1 MAEQQ
6 PTADSPAEFRIF
18 VKTLSGQNL
27 AVQVSLD
34 DTVQDLQVK
43 LSAQD
48 SSLGPETAR
57 VIYNQQCMNRDLTL
71 RYYEIKPD
79 CTVFC
84 LRRCKYRVAG
94 GRCERICLE
103 AGEVQ
108 QVQIECPPRRGPG
121 HGCGQEGR
129 GKAAAAVC
137 APGSC
142 RSTLALQAG
151 RKARVQGG
159 TWQGGEEALCFWK
172 LSKKSGLCRADGR
185 DSGVR
190 PGSVSS
196 APQCAAL
203 LGQAAG
209 WDSWCP
215 AARCEW
221 AQTHR
226 NSFHSKGI
234 KIWEKTGRGR
244 DTPLDTARLLSSAL
258 LCVAVAVRGGGSP
271 AVESQLPGKAMPWY
285 KDHGP
290 IHLQGMDIK
299 PRHFG
304 EQTPAMI
311 HVGKCRSCSRCRSH
325 TRGPMWLMG

>member
-6 PTADSPAEFRIF
+6 PTADSSAEFRIF
-18 VKTLSGQNL
+18 VKTLTGQNL
-27 AVQVSLD
+27 AVQVSPD
-34 DTVQDLQVK
+34 DTVQDFQVK

-48 SSLGPETAR
+48 SSLGPETAY
-57 VIYNQQCMNRDLTL
+57 VIYNQQCMNQDLTL

-79 CTVFC
+79 CTVLC
-84 LRRCKYRVAG
+84 VRRCKYRVAG

-108 QVQIECPPRRGPG
+108 QVQIGCLPRRGPG

-151 RKARVQGG
+151 RKARAQGG

-190 PGSVSS
+190 TGSVSS
-196 APQCAAL
+196 ARSALPSWARPLGGIPGAQL
-203 LGQAAG
+203 LGVSGLRPTGTAFIAKASRLGRRRAEAG
-209 WDSWCP
+209 
-215 AARCEW
+215 
-221 AQTHR
+221 
-226 NSFHSKGI
+226 I
-234 KIWEKTGRGR
+234 
-244 DTPLDTARLLSSAL
+244 LL
-258 LCVAVAVRGGGSP
+258 
-271 AVESQLPGKAMPWY
+271 W
-285 KDHGP
+285 
-290 IHLQGMDIK
+290 
-299 PRHFG
+299 
-304 EQTPAMI
+304 T
-311 HVGKCRSCSRCRSH
+311 
-325 TRGPMWLMG
+325 